1 MRVWND
7 TWNGKQAYWND
18 YQDDWHNITFDNP
31 FMLLAEKEYY
41 YEIKTG
47 SYPQIHHTGVLL
59 TANGWI
65 NCTAFV
71 DVDGKKYDDW
81 IPAIKLE

>member
-1 MRVWND
+1 
-7 TWNGKQAYWND
+7 
-18 YQDDWHNITFDNP
+18 
-31 FMLLAEKEYY
+31 MLLAEKEYY

-47 SYPQIHHTGVLL
+47 SYPQIHHTTVLL

-65 NCTAFV
+65 NCTEFV
-71 DVDGKKYDDW
+71 DANGKRYDDW